1 MRKYT
6 SFIAGF
12 LCAALIFGSVGY
24 ATELM
29 TIGTRA
35 VNLKI
40 NGRNVDTSK
49 YPPLWIELPT
59 ESKTYVPIRLVA
71 ETLNMKVGFDDTT
84 STAIIEN
91 VTPGKFHGKVSYT
104 VDGKTYPDDG
114 AKVYLFPPTGDP
126 IIRETTVSGNFDF
139 GEIVG
144 NEYTVLVVSGNAEG
158 SARADVKA
166 FLKDYAIP
174 TGKAAIMS
182 TVNLFE
188 NKSMNQEFV
197 FTESDNAINITPHP
211 ISDSKDAVEARFT
224 AKVYKTS
231 RLTTL
236 ESPEP
241 GAVVCL
247 FPPPP
252 SEKWTDSK
260 SIIQMEVGE
269 GGVGVLESVPANT
282 YRLLTIAGTLERE
295 DISGMMEPFDYD
307 GREEAKALIFLGEY
321 FKDPVAVRNELAG
334 TKAVRVVDYT
344 FNAYT
349 DKNGFV
355 GVGFLA
361 IK

>member
-91 VTPGKFHGKVSYT
+91 VTPGKFYGKVSYT

-144 NEYTVLVVSGNAEG
+144 NEYTVVVVSGNVDG
-158 SARADVKA
+158 VARADVKA
-166 FLKDYAIP
+166 FLKDYPIP
-174 TGKAAIMS
+174 TGKAAILS
-182 TVNLFE
+182 TANLFE
-188 NKSMNQEFV
+188 NKSLNQEFT
-197 FTESDNAINITPHP
+197 FTESNVAIDIPTHP
-211 ISDSKDAVEARFT
+211 TSDSEDMTEAKFT
-224 AKVYKTS
+224 ANVYKVSLSTKVK
-231 RLTTL
+231 
-236 ESPEP
+236 SPEP

-247 FPPPP
+247 LPPPP
-252 SEKWTDSK
+252 AEKWIDTK
-260 SIIQMEVGE
+260 GVIQSTAGE
-269 GGVGVLESVPANT
+269 DGVAVFETVPANT
-282 YRLLTIAGTLERE
+282 YRVLVIAGTLGKE
-295 DISGMMEPFDYD
+295 DVAGQTSPFDYD
-307 GREEAKALIFLGEY
+307 GIEEAKALALLGEY
-321 FKDPVAVRNELAG
+321 FIDPVQARILLAG
-334 TKAVRVVDYT
+334 DKALKVAGSLDT
-344 FNAYT
+344 FAAK
-349 DKNGFV
+349 DSAKGI
-355 GVGFLA
+355 GFLT
-361 IK
+361 K